1 MVDYVRKRFWVV
13 LPYTAVQHMPHL
25 KLSPCGVVPQRERRP
40 RPIIDYTF
48 STINQH
54 SVQLAPT
61 KSMQFGKALQRIL
74 QRIAYADPRFGPVHM
89 LKFDL
94 SDGYYRVPLSP
105 EAALELAV
113 VIPGDTPKSNLIAIP
128 LSLPMGWA
136 LSPPYFCAYTET
148 SADIANHA
156 LQTEPD
162 PTTVHPLEIQSQQPI
177 VPVPSTQTVLPDYLC
192 PPGRLLS
199 VPLQYSDVY
208 MDDFIALAQR
218 PNLQRTL
225 HHTLRGILSVF
236 RDNSHPADPPDR
248 KHIISHTKMAKGDAA
263 WSTEKVIL
271 GWLLNSSAGTLSLQ
285 PHKAARLCS
294 ILQDFHGKQRTSK
307 KKWQSLLGE
316 LRHMAPALQGTRYL
330 LSVLQHVLKDQS
342 TAARLRL
349 SPLVKQTLLDWKLIA
364 SDLAAHPVP
373 VASLVPRPPHFAG
386 AVDASGSGCGG
397 FWVNT
402 THGSLPQPLAFRL
415 EFPPDIQAQLV
426 SSSNPSGT
434 LSNSDFELAAITLGV
449 AIIQDNAPTR
459 HACLYT
465 ASDNTPAIAWCAKG
479 STSSIGANAH
489 LLCWIAQLVR
499 NSALTLIPVSV
510 TGDSNLI
517 ADFCSRSFHLQDT
530 SRSWKLA
537 HPTPE
542 HVHSLTSALLR
553 KMLPW
558 PSVARDKGAAAPPS
572 TSGTNSATHLT
583 STQPWQTAPTPSQP
597 SSSSPIGIEQAKLL
611 PMALRYAVKRWATPF
626 APWDRRSPAW
636 VSPTPVF
643 QPGATSIYA

>member
-1 MVDYVRKRFWVV
+1 
-13 LPYTAVQHMPHL
+13 
-25 KLSPCGVVPQRERRP
+25 
-40 RPIIDYTF
+40 
-48 STINQH
+48 
-54 SVQLAPT
+54 
-61 KSMQFGKALQRIL
+61 
-74 QRIAYADPRFGPVHM
+74 
-89 LKFDL
+89 
-94 SDGYYRVPLSP
+94 
-105 EAALELAV
+105 
-113 VIPGDTPKSNLIAIP
+113 
-128 LSLPMGWA
+128 
-136 LSPPYFCAYTET
+136 
-148 SADIANHA
+148 
-156 LQTEPD
+156 
-162 PTTVHPLEIQSQQPI
+162 
-177 VPVPSTQTVLPDYLC
+177 
-192 PPGRLLS
+192 
-199 VPLQYSDVY
+199 
-208 MDDFIALAQR
+208 
-218 PNLQRTL
+218 
-225 HHTLRGILSVF
+225 
-236 RDNSHPADPPDR
+236 
-248 KHIISHTKMAKGDAA
+248 
-263 WSTEKVIL
+263 
-271 GWLLNSSAGTLSLQ
+271 
-285 PHKAARLCS
+285 
-294 ILQDFHGKQRTSK
+294 
-307 KKWQSLLGE
+307 
-316 LRHMAPALQGTRYL
+316 MAPALQGTRYL

-611 PMALRYAVKRWATPF
+611 PMALRSAVKRWATPF
-626 APWDRRSPAW
+626 APWDRRLPAW